1 MLNLDFDGAETKGTM
16 RPTMQRTMA
25 SQRYNEASMYPEH
38 ATSRRSERLKAT
50 RKNLGASLKAQT
62 MRKLEAELPSK
73 DLVYTARSFM
83 DENSEAS
90 IITPG
95 VISPESLLGYHLK
108 RQRKPNW

>member
-1 MLNLDFDGAETKGTM
+1 MTAEAKGTM

-25 SQRYNEASMYPEH
+25 TQKYNDATVYPEH

-73 DLVYTARSFM
+73 DIVYTARSFV

-90 IITPG
+90 IKTPG

-108 RQRKPNW
+108 RRRKINW